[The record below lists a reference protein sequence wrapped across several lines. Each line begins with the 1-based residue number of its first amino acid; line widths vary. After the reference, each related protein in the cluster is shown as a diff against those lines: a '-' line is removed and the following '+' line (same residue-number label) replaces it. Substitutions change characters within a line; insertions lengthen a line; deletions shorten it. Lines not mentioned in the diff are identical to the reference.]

1 MLGALADD
9 ATAQAAEPPL
19 ISVMVPTCNR
29 PAFVKLTLRQIERRT
44 WSNLEVLVVDDSPSG
59 TADEAELR
67 AAFPRLGVRV
77 VPRSRTAPNGTTS
90 WASPPTLGC
99 AASSSGR

>member
-29 PAFVKLTLRQIERRT
+29 PAFVKLTLRQIERQT
-44 WSNLEVLVVDDSPSG
+44 WSNLEVESSVSDAMLVARVAWEDIEVDEQPMG
-59 TADEAELR
+59 HGGGR
-67 AAFPRLGVRV
+67 AAS
-77 VPRSRTAPNGTTS
+77 RSWRAPGQ
-90 WASPPTLGC
+90 GC
-99 AASSSGR
+99 RR